1 MKHGINRGKDVKEKK
16 PKRYR
21 QSGDGRIRSS
31 SLSRILKRTFGLA
44 AALVVFV
51 TAYAMVLPAI
61 TISVPECGIEEHS
74 HTDECYRIEKTLK
87 CSNTDEDHIHT
98 DDCYD
103 IQRILECEKEL
114 HTHTDECYEKN
125 SPTDPDGKSAEEVG
139 IYYENS
145 SGISNADLSAYKDFE
160 EYLNGVGG
168 KIESLLYDDNN
179 CLLDNVYEASGSGY
193 TFLLRMSSPKI
204 VPDTYFY
211 YLPKGINV
219 DFTSRTGD
227 ISNGTSTIGTYTI
240 SDDSTYILFT
250 FSSES
255 MNYQNISGQITLSAS
270 FEGRISASVQKS
282 GWLISP
288 EGIMDGYFHFNISA
302 KIPADREGLPERRWS
317 LLDRSEITN
326 PWIQDFSDPE
336 KTKDLKITISYGNV
350 KDYELHDI
358 SEVYNN
364 PKVQIAYFTDSDTKE
379 LILAN
384 RCTCDDAKLCLET
397 ENGKCVCTE
406 LNSYPGWCTCWCL
419 DENATLDISYKNA
432 VNGADGTYI
441 LQNQNE
447 IENTG
452 PLSYENK
459 VSLTGTYRNA
469 SGQLINDIKKATASI
484 EFGSLVDKREMVIAC
499 EEGEYESEFRIAL
512 NKEKADFSKFDVDGD
527 GQYDKHVVISDVM
540 NNLKYIAGS
549 MKITAEDADGN
560 QFELIAGTDFNVD
573 VKQTDT
579 GAEMEISLRKLGR
592 YTYFIVYKTKVFSED
607 TDKTV
612 EISNSVTLKLYDGNN
627 PSYRYTRKFAY
638 SEQWDYLKYEVRLL
652 KVDYEDHSK
661 HLEGAVYGLYAADG
675 TLMAERTTD
684 KDGKCVFATNT
695 VEGLIFSTNTM
706 YYLKEISPPEG
717 YDINITPY
725 WFYFSETRDSTGE
738 RKLETAYP
746 GINIAHVAPNEKNT
760 YIAEMELTDEK
771 CFVLPETGGDGTA
784 VFVIAGAALI
794 AAAAGCFVIRKKLKT
809 GYMKN

>member
-1 MKHGINRGKDVKEKK
+1 MKHGINRGKGVKEKT
-16 PKRYR
+16 PKRFL
-21 QSGDGRIRSS
+21 QGGGTRIRNS

-44 AALVVFV
+44 AALVVFA

-74 HTDECYRIEKTLK
+74 HTDECYRNEKTLI
-87 CSNTDEDHIHT
+87 CTNTEEDHIHT
-98 DDCYD
+98 DECYN
-103 IQRILECEKEL
+103 IQRILECEKEP
-114 HTHTDECYEKN
+114 HTHTDECYESKAQ
-125 SPTDPDGKSAEEVG
+125 TEPDEKTPEEVG
-139 IYYENS
+139 AKYSDPENN
-145 SGISNADLSAYKDFE
+145 SNPDLSVYKDFE

-193 TFLLRMSSPKI
+193 TFILRMSSPKI

-211 YLPKGINV
+211 YLPKGMNV

-227 ISNGTSTIGTYTI
+227 ISNGSSTIGTYTI

-250 FSSES
+250 FGQES

-469 SGQLINDIKKATASI
+469 SGQLINDIKKATATI
-484 EFGSLVDKREMVIAC
+484 EYGNLLDKRETVIAS
-499 EEGEYESEFRIAL
+499 EEGGYESEFQITV
-512 NKEKADFSKFDVDGD
+512 NKEKADFSKFDVNGD
-527 GQYDKHVVISDVM
+527 GQFDKRVVISDSM

-549 MKITAEDADGN
+549 MTITAEDADGN
-560 QFELIAGTDFNVD
+560 TFELIPGTDFNVEAD
-573 VKQTDT
+573 HTDT
-579 GAEMEISLRKLGR
+579 GTEMNIILKKLGR
-592 YTYFIVYKTKVFSED
+592 YTYNISCKTKVYSEES
-607 TDKTV
+607 DKTI
-612 EISNSVTLKLYDGNN
+612 EISNSVTLKLFDGNN
-627 PSYRYTRKFAY
+627 PSYRYTRRFAY
-638 SEQWDYLKYEVRLL
+638 SEQWDYLKYEVHLL
-652 KVDYEDHSK
+652 KVDYEDHDK
-661 HLEGAVYGLYAADG
+661 HLEGAVYGLYTADG

-725 WFYFSETRDSTGE
+725 WFYFSETRDSAGE
-738 RKLETAYP
+738 HKLEQAYP
-746 GINIAHVAPNEKNT
+746 GINIAHVAPNDKNT

-771 CFVLPETGGDGTA
+771 CFVLPATGSDGTA
-784 VFVIAGAALI
+784 MFIIAGAALV
-794 AAAAGCFVIRKKLKT
+794 AAAAGCLIIRRKLKT
-809 GYMKN
+809 RVYE